1 LSLGADLQAG
11 AEQLLIQFG
20 RSMTLRKLAE
30 GAYDPATGG
39 APAPTATDYT
49 VIGVLLQYSDMY
61 INGGTILKQDRRCII
76 AAKGMTVVPELGDR
90 IIADGVT
97 YAVLEVVV
105 KEVSAVPATY
115 VMQIRRG
122 AA

>member
-1 LSLGADLQAG
+1 
-11 AEQLLIQFG
+11 
-20 RSMTLRKLAE
+20 MTLRKLAE
-30 GAYDPATGG
+30 GTYDPATGG

-61 INGGTILKQDRRCII
+61 INGSTILRQDRRCII

-122 AA
+122 SA